1 MCFSAEASLGVAVV
15 LLPVGGYCAAAAAH
29 KDRAYLPLAAVPLL
43 FGVQQLCEAGVWLG
57 LGRGDPDLTRLAS
70 RWFLFFAVVFWPCW
84 VPLAAAAVEPGGTR
98 RRVFLALA
106 GLGLVLGCIYY
117 LPLAAGGWADARVVG
132 HSIRYDFS
140 AVPVVREAPGWVW
153 PALYLIAVCG
163 PLVTSGDRS
172 LRPLGVAVAASTAVA
187 YLAFREAF
195 ASVWCFLAAALSAYI
210 AYALYRLP
218 DPPPGSSAAGGK
230 ATSVLPDPRPLTS

>member
-57 LGRGDPDLTRLAS
+57 LGRGDPDLTRRAS
-70 RWFLFFAVVFWPCW
+70 GWFLFFAVAFWPVW

-106 GLGLVLGCIYY
+106 GLGLVLGCVYY
-117 LPLAAGGWADARVVG
+117 PPLAADSGWADARVVG
-132 HSIRYDFS
+132 HSVRYDFS
-140 AVPVVREAPGWVW
+140 AVPAVREAPGWVW
-153 PALYLIAVCG
+153 PALYLVTVCG
-163 PLVTSGDRS
+163 PLVGSGERR
-172 LRPLGVAVAASTAVA
+172 LRPLGVAVVASAAVA

-195 ASVWCFLAAALSAYI
+195 ASVWCFLGAVLSAYI
-210 AYALYRLP
+210 GYALHRLP
-218 DPPPGSSAAGGK
+218 DRPTGSSEVP
-230 ATSVLPDPRPLTS
+230 ATPRPPELV